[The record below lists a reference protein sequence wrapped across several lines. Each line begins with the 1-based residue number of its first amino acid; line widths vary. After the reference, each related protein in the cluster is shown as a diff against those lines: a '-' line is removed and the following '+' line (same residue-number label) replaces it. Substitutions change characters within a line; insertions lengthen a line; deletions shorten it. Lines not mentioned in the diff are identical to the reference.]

1 MNSIAETH
9 HTPRSLVSIPTGVW
23 LYSDAMEIDSELRKD
38 VMNRLKRA
46 RGQIDGVI
54 NMMDEGR
61 SCSDVVTQIAA
72 VSKALERVG
81 FKIIAT
87 ELKQCIQEGGD
98 TQKAQADLEKL
109 FLALA

>member
-1 MNSIAETH
+1 MNDRQPLACAQPGADE
-9 HTPRSLVSIPTGVW
+9 
-23 LYSDAMEIDSELRKD
+23 DAYPQGYGPIVNVMEIDVELRKD
-38 VMNRLKRA
+38 VMNR
-46 RGQIDGVI
+46 GVI
-54 NMMDEGR
+54 NMMEEGR

-87 ELKQCIQEGGD
+87 ELKQCIQQGGD
-98 TQKAQADLEKL
+98 VQKAQADLEKL

>member
-1 MNSIAETH
+1 M
-9 HTPRSLVSIPTGVW
+9 PRLYPPGYGN
-23 LYSDAMEIDSELRKD
+23 YSDEMEIDPELRKD

-61 SCSDVVTQIAA
+61 TCAEVVTQIAA

-87 ELKQCIQEGGD
+87 EFKQCVEHGGD
-98 TQKAQADLEKL
+98 VQQAQADLEKL
-109 FLALA
+109 FLSLA

>member
-1 MNSIAETH
+1 MN
-9 HTPRSLVSIPTGVW
+9 V
-23 LYSDAMEIDSELRKD
+23 MEIDIELRKD

-54 NMMDEGR
+54 NMMEEGR

-87 ELKQCIQEGGD
+87 ELKQCIQQGGD
-98 TQKAQADLEKL
+98 VQKAQADLEKL